1 MQTSFEPKYPTVKVG
16 IKLDGPDG
24 NAFVVLGRV
33 RKALTLAGVTKQ
45 EIEDFTDEA
54 TTGDYENLLRV
65 CASWVSFRAL

>member
-1 MQTSFEPKYPTVKVG
+1 METFTPKYPTVKVG
-16 IKLDGPDG
+16 IDLMGPDG
-24 NAFVVLGRV
+24 NAFVVLERV
-33 RKALTLAGVTKQ
+33 RKALSLSGVTKE

>member
-1 MQTSFEPKYPTVKVG
+1 MEVFTPKYPTVKVG
-16 IKLDGPDG
+16 INLMGPDG
-24 NAFVVLGRV
+24 NAFVILGRV
-33 RKALTLAGVTKQ
+33 RKALEIANVPKT